1 MDLSHFANLTGPEL
15 QAAVNALTDE
25 EADQLRDWVEWRQ
38 WPEKARKSHLEFC
51 QFTMP
56 DPEHFQSPRHSKYSV
71 APHNRLMSE
80 AIEKVFSGEC
90 LRLALSIPPQHSK
103 SETLTRRG
111 TTYHIGKFPWKNLI
125 IGTYNQDFANEFGD
139 DVRNIL
145 ESREFGMVFPRVKLR
160 TGSKAKDHMVT
171 EDGGKISFMGR
182 KGSGTGRPADGFL
195 IDDPIKNA
203 MEAES
208 KTVRDEVWDFY
219 TRVANTRCHA
229 LSWQIIIQCM
239 TGDTPVLLPDGTERR
254 LDEIRPGDKV
264 ATYSDGRL
272 STSTVRAWRSN
283 GRDSIFKIKTSAGRT
298 VRANGRHPFLVVG
311 GDGELKWVRTA
322 NLNTAHRIVAVPSGE
337 FGMARIASSM
347 RAGSQPSA
355 GATACLITSRKSG
368 PMDQGLHRTTLRP
381 DASAISSTDT
391 ELPRKNTIAYLQSRA
406 ASALSA
412 ALENLLRIGEMACA
426 LTIATKRAAFAG
438 SYATPATSR
447 SDTPGVSATLSPW
460 SNTSDFTTDRVTNV
474 EPDGEAEVFDVQI
487 DRTENFIANGLVSH
501 NTRWSEDDLIGRL
514 TDPKNPYYNAD
525 VAAQWTVI
533 NIPAILDDEAI
544 AKALGKRVG
553 EALWPERFPLSL
565 LETARK
571 MDPYGFS
578 ALYMGKPTPPEGAF
592 YKQHHLQTY
601 DSFQQLPKRF
611 RSYLTADLAVSP
623 EKNAD
628 KSAAGIWML
637 DEDDVLWLHPEL
649 YWDRKSS
656 DESVEKLI
664 ELGSRFKVSDCWM
677 EKGQMDKAIGPFF
690 EKRHMELVRLGKAK
704 SPEGVQYKPQY
715 FNIQRL
721 PVAGSKGLRSVS
733 IRGRMAQGKVRFPSF
748 APWWSSAKEQLL
760 KFTGSGDDKEDDF
773 CDMIALIGQ
782 ALDDQVPV
790 SREAANQEEYKFRP
804 TVAWMRGNHVA
815 NLRAKKMRAN
825 LRGF

>member
-1 MDLSHFANLTGPEL
+1 MDLSRFAALSEEQIVDAIANLTD
-15 QAAVNALTDE
+15 A
-25 EADQLRDWVEWRQ
+25 EADQLRDWIAYRR
-38 WPEKARKSHLEFC
+38 WPERARASHLEFC

-56 DPEHFQSPRHSKYSV
+56 DPEHYQSPHHSKYSV

-80 AIEKVFSGEC
+80 AIEKVFSGQC

-111 TTYHIGKFPWKNLI
+111 TAFHVGKFPWKNLI

-139 DVRNIL
+139 DLRSIL
-145 ESREFGMVFPRVKLR
+145 ESREFGMVFPRVRLR

-208 KTVRDEVWDFY
+208 KTTRDEVWDFY

-229 LSWQIIIQCM
+229 LSWQIIIQ
-239 TGDTPVLLPDGTERR
+239 
-254 LDEIRPGDKV
+254 
-264 ATYSDGRL
+264 
-272 STSTVRAWRSN
+272 
-283 GRDSIFKIKTSAGRT
+283 
-298 VRANGRHPFLVVG
+298 
-311 GDGELKWVRTA
+311 
-322 NLNTAHRIVAVPSGE
+322 
-337 FGMARIASSM
+337 
-347 RAGSQPSA
+347 
-355 GATACLITSRKSG
+355 
-368 PMDQGLHRTTLRP
+368 
-381 DASAISSTDT
+381 
-391 ELPRKNTIAYLQSRA
+391 
-406 ASALSA
+406 
-412 ALENLLRIGEMACA
+412 
-426 LTIATKRAAFAG
+426 
-438 SYATPATSR
+438 
-447 SDTPGVSATLSPW
+447 
-460 SNTSDFTTDRVTNV
+460 
-474 EPDGEAEVFDVQI
+474 
-487 DRTENFIANGLVSH
+487 
-501 NTRWSEDDLIGRL
+501 TRWSEDDLIGRL
-514 TDPKNPYYNAD
+514 TDPKNPYYNAE

-533 NIPAILDDEAI
+533 NIPAILDDEVI
-544 AKALGKRVG
+544 AKALGKKVG

-565 LETARK
+565 LETARR

-601 DSFQQLPKRF
+601 DSFSQLPKRF
-611 RSYLTADLAVSP
+611 RSYMTADLAVSP

-628 KSAAGIWML
+628 KSAAGIWLL
-637 DEDDVLWLHPEL
+637 DEDDCLWLHPEL

-715 FNIQRL
+715 FNLQRL

-733 IRGRMAQGKVRFPSF
+733 IRGRMAQGKVKFPSF
-748 APWWSSAKEQLL
+748 APWWSSAKEQML

-790 SREAANQEEYKFRP
+790 SREAANAPDYKFRP
-804 TVAWMRGNHVA
+804 TVAWLRRDHVSS
-815 NLRAKKMRAN
+815 LRAQKARAN